1 MTQPFCI
8 VMQPLCP
15 HCKRPRMIC
24 DADVRGCGT
33 GGAGAAVG
41 VPTMPKPGAPSLAD
55 WCGVCGFAR
64 AYCRGH

>member
-24 DADVRGCGT
+24 DADVRGCGSGNPARRRWRIGVGYADSRGRIVEGT
-33 GGAGAAVG
+33 RRGG
-41 VPTMPKPGAPSLAD
+41 
-55 WCGVCGFAR
+55 
-64 AYCRGH
+64 